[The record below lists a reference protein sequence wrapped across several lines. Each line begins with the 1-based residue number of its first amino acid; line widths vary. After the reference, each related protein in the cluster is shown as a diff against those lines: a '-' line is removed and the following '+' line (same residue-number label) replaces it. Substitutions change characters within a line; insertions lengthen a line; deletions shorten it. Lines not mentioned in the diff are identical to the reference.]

1 MNWLLSLAP
10 ILTPVC
16 GLAGVLGGAWM
27 VHRQQKRKN
36 DTEAGLAESQT
47 FINAVTTVTEGFTG
61 LLEQQ
66 RAVTAQT
73 LDRVTTLEAKQ
84 IELERKVETLQ
95 EEQRRWRRWMAAAV
109 DYIHQ
114 LRTML
119 TKLYDGPLPPPPREI
134 ADDLADVPEG

>member
-16 GLAGVLGGAWM
+16 GTAGVLGGAWM

-36 DTEAGLAESQT
+36 DNDANLAESQT

-73 LDRVTTLEAKQ
+73 LERVTTLEAKQ

-114 LRTML
+114 LRDML
-119 TKLYDGPLPPPPREI
+119 AKLYTGPLPPPPREI
-134 ADDLADVPEG
+134 ADDLADVPES